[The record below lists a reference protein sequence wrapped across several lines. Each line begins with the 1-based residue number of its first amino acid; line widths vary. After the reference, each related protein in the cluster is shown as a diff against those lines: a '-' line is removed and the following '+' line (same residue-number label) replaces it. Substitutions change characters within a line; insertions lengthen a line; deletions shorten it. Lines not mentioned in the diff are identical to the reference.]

1 MCQAAPST
9 EDLEAIQIQLD
20 VDSKIIYFTSFSDSI
35 VTCIVKQIILTASRS
50 DTPEVGRLEDNKQTW
65 LNCINAVCLMNYAGY
80 HDKIRTLWMSEE
92 WMFKNTALRQ
102 PITLTVGWIHLPFSV
117 SPLSLLLL
125 CGFITC
131 GSSVFAWINF
141 LKLLFRKFTHCW
153 SIITIFSDYVAFPF
167 HSFFSTQAH
176 TLYICFKTLEKLI
189 HNLERVFHHQ
199 LQGSYLWPT
208 PLAMSQRGIPQSQG
222 FLWAF
227 GIKQVTTRLPFPL
240 FSPFLSDSTDVFHTE
255 TLFSI
260 NSSESMRHPCF
271 CYPQWDGQQNK
282 GEDHTPVTTVVC
294 RLIQIVSF
302 IHMPSACFKIWKN
315 GSTLRKSFH
324 HYAGNQTINLQNGK
338 PLLLP

>member
-141 LKLLFRKFTHCW
+141 LKAAVQKVYTLLIYNNNIFWLCCI
-153 SIITIFSDYVAFPF
+153 SI
-167 HSFFSTQAH
+167 
-176 TLYICFKTLEKLI
+176 
-189 HNLERVFHHQ
+189 
-199 LQGSYLWPT
+199 
-208 PLAMSQRGIPQSQG
+208 
-222 FLWAF
+222 
-227 GIKQVTTRLPFPL
+227 
-240 FSPFLSDSTDVFHTE
+240 
-255 TLFSI
+255 
-260 NSSESMRHPCF
+260 
-271 CYPQWDGQQNK
+271 
-282 GEDHTPVTTVVC
+282 
-294 RLIQIVSF
+294 SF
-302 IHMPSACFKIWKN
+302 IFFNPGTHTVYMF
-315 GSTLRKSFH
+315 
-324 HYAGNQTINLQNGK
+324 QNIREID
-338 PLLLP
+338 P